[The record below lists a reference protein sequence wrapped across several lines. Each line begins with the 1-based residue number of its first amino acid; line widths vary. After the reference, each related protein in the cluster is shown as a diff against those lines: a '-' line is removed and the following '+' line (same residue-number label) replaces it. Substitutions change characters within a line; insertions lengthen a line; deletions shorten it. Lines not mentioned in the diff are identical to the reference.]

1 MRYNKRKYISIDYL
15 DKLYFKFEDQK
26 ALILNLGMGSGK
38 TDQKINFM
46 KELLDLNNDNN
57 IVWTTSNIALAE
69 NTNKRMANNNI

>member
-1 MRYNKRKYISIDYL
+1 
-15 DKLYFKFEDQK
+15 
-26 ALILNLGMGSGK
+26 MGSGK

-69 NTNKRMANNNI
+69 NTNKRMTDNNIKVTLYNTVKKSKR